1 MGEEVQIPSEDV
13 LGVKLS
19 NAVWDTLIKTATGA
33 GLGVAFSAAIFKRKS
48 WLVVAKS
55 WPVFLGTG
63 IGIGAGIQNCQNDL
77 KSPFAVRPGKIVKVA
92 SES

>member
-19 NAVWDTLIKTATGA
+19 NAVSDTLIKTATGA
-33 GLGVAFSAAIFKRKS
+33 GLGVAFSAAIFKR
-48 WLVVAKS
+48 KS